1 MVIGEQAVL
10 IYKNPRLTKNIDIT
24 LGLNIYQL
32 EKILKIV
39 KKLKLKI
46 LVSDIE
52 NLIKE
57 TFKFSVLDQETEFR
71 IDFIF
76 PFSEYKKTAIKRV
89 NKIWIKET

>member
-89 NKIWIKET
+89 NKI